1 MSKVEK
7 IVHRLFIS
15 LVFSIMNWMLI
26 DCLIIELPVW
36 KYFVIE
42 LFLVISMKFY
52 IFTTR
57 KMKL

>member
-26 DCLIIELPVW
+26 DWLIIELPVW

>member
-1 MSKVEK
+1 MSNVEK
-7 IVHRLFIS
+7 IIHRLFIS

-26 DCLIIELPVW
+26 DWLIIELPVW

>member
-7 IVHRLFIS
+7 AVHRLLIS
-15 LVFSIMNWMLI
+15 IVFSVVNWILI
-26 DCLIIELPVW
+26 DWLIIELPLW
-36 KYFVIE
+36 KYFLIE